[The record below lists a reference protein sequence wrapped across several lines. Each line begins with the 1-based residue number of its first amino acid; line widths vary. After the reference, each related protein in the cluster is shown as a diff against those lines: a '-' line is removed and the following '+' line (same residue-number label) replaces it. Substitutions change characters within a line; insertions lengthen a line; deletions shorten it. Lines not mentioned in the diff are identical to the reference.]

1 MKPCLA
7 WRNLESIALKRD
19 AKYLLRSIIAP
30 SADIEPK
37 TSIMPEMTKPL
48 SRREIRNLVAYLMTL
63 RKPVILHAV
72 SIEPLASRTPS
83 GGGRR
88 AAGLRTLMIARGLTA
103 HGSPQMSH

>member
-83 GGGRR
+83 GGGLENVNDCPWPDGTRLATNVSLR
-88 AAGLRTLMIARGLTA
+88 AV
-103 HGSPQMSH
+103 